1 MLLSSVDALS
11 PPDFSNNDC
20 CTSFDVDAFFNVCFL
35 PRSVVGAVCDA
46 CEGGPDNDTTTS
58 VADCTRR
65 NIGHTIFRLIFII
78 MLLVLMLMLI
88 SIMKSVDK

>member
-35 PRSVVGAVCDA
+35 PRSVVGVVCDA
-46 CEGGPDNDTTTS
+46 CEGGPDDDTTAS
-58 VADCTRR
+58 VSDCMRR
-65 NIGHTIFRLIFII
+65 KNEHKVFRMI
-78 MLLVLMLMLI
+78 LL
-88 SIMKSVDK
+88 SCY